1 LTVTDVDALAPI
13 VNPPA
18 PEVFNL
24 KVTVPGFT
32 GVRMTIGVELNAG
45 EYDTL
50 QLVEDENAQVP
61 AKFPEEA

>member
-1 LTVTDVDALAPI
+1 M